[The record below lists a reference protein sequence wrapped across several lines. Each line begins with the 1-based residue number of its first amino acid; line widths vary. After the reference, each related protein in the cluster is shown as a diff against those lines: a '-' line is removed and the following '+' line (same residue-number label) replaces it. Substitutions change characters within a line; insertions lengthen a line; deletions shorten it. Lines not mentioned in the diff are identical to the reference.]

1 MFLAQAS
8 PIFTMTRKPIDV
20 FTPPFCAM
28 PLIVAVLCSGC
39 QDRRADKAFLHG
51 DYQKSVAELQSLA
64 NIGEPRAQYD
74 LALLY
79 DQGLG
84 VPHSDAQAFHWYSRA
99 AEHGDVRAQ
108 YNLGLMY
115 MNGQGMAPDFIQAY
129 YWLSLALAGGEAKAP
144 DARDYLA
151 DKMTAGQIEEAKTL
165 VRHRLTTGDQPAD
178 PKIHYEAP
186 RAHPDAP

>member
-1 MFLAQAS
+1 
-8 PIFTMTRKPIDV
+8 
-20 FTPPFCAM
+20 M
-28 PLIVAVLCSGC
+28 PRPALSTVVLIVAALLSGC

-84 VPHSDAQAFHWYSRA
+84 VPQSDTQAFHWYSRA

-115 MNGQGMAPDFIQAY
+115 MNGQGMAPDLVQAY

-144 DARDYLA
+144 DARDYLLE
-151 DKMTAGQIEEAKTL
+151 KMSPGQIQEGNNL
-165 VRHRLTTGDQPAD
+165 VRHRLTTGDQPAE

-186 RAHPDAP
+186 